1 MKKYLLALL
10 VLVVSVSAH
19 AFEPTI
25 KPIEIVVPYAPGGS
39 TDKVAR
45 IVNEMFTEQGWQS
58 YVNNRAGADGVIAG
72 NYVAKARSDGHTI
85 FFSGTGL
92 LDANIVFKTTGIEY
106 NERSFVPVV
115 PVANISYVF
124 LSKDINSYEQFKSYV
139 RTNPDRFNVGFWNSN
154 TANIFYEWA
163 RLEQLP
169 RPNII
174 IYKGSAP
181 MLTDLMGGHINF
193 AFDSWPAVAPHFNT
207 GKFSVLAAM
216 DRQGVDVVR
225 VVNPNTK
232 IVNISARHPDLAI
245 GVWFGLWVPAG
256 TPREVVAEINRVV
269 NTALK
274 QPKYQQALETMN
286 IRRFG
291 GSSEQLGQA
300 QNNNFRI
307 MQNLAK

>member
-10 VLVVSVSAH
+10 SLVISLSAQ
-19 AFEPTI
+19 AFDPVNR
-25 KPIEIVVPYAPGGS
+25 PIEIVVPYAPGGS

-72 NYVAKARSDGHTI
+72 NYVAKAKPDAHTI

-92 LDANIVFKTTGIEY
+92 LDANIVFKSTGIEY
-106 NERSFVPVV
+106 NERSFIPVV

-124 LSKDINSYEQFKSYV
+124 LSKEIDTYEKFKVYV
-139 RTNPDRFNVGFWNSN
+139 RANPNKFNVGFWNSN
-154 TANIFYEWA
+154 TANIFNEWA

-169 RPNII
+169 KPNII

-181 MLTDLMGGHINF
+181 MLTDLIGGHINF

-207 GKFSVLAAM
+207 GRFSVLASM
-216 DRQGVDVVR
+216 DQQGVDVVR
-225 VVNPNTK
+225 RVNPDTK
-232 IVNISARHPDLAI
+232 IVNISAQHPDLAI
-245 GVWFGLWVPAG
+245 GVWFGLWVPSG
-256 TPREVVAEINRVV
+256 TSKDAIAEINRVV

-274 QPKYQQALETMN
+274 QAKYQQALETMN
-286 IRRFG
+286 IRRYG
-291 GSSEQLGQA
+291 GSVEQLGRA